1 MSASEHAVNFEAVKI
16 SLTQDKNGF
25 VLKLSI
31 HPNDVPEQILRD
43 WVGARYIVA
52 MVRTNDDGSVV
63 ENPDVVKAK
72 RSVTM
77 AAMLCTNQQFQV
89 WMVGHGYSDD
99 IGDDHAAAGLR
110 RVLNIKSRADLKTD
124 HRAREKFFKLVDM
137 FEEETR
143 Q

>member
-31 HPNDVPEQILRD
+31 HPNDVPEQVLRD

-72 RSVTM
+72 KVVTM
-77 AAMLCTNQQFQV
+77 AAMLCANQQFQV
-89 WMVGHGYSDD
+89 WMVGHGYADD

-110 RVLNIKSRADLKTD
+110 RILNIQSRADLKTNKD
-124 HRAREKFFKLVDM
+124 AREKFLKLVDT
-137 FEEETR
+137 FETETR
-143 Q
+143 